1 MANTKNIS
9 LIYIKMPFKLEGIFC
24 LFLLLFWFN
33 VELNAQFFDAIE
45 ESLISKPTLDAKFDS
60 RNSFIGA
67 RYARIFGVKLGL
79 DFDDTFKAGL
89 GYNWLSSD
97 IYRTLT
103 VADFNTNESYEV
115 RAQYHLS
122 YFAPYAEY
130 VFYKDDP
137 WEISILVLVGGG
149 WSKYSYWDRYW
160 NHVTTDSKFVLLYE
174 PYMTA
179 QYKVFKYVGVGAGV
193 GYRLA
198 MSSDKFSRTR
208 LNSPIYVF
216 KLKIYASDIYKD
228 LKDP

>member
-1 MANTKNIS
+1 MVNIKIIGS
-9 LIYIKMPFKLEGIFC
+9 TFTKMPFITEGIFC
-24 LFLLLFWFN
+24 LFFILSAGN
-33 VELNAQFFDAIE
+33 NICCAQFFDAIDQ
-45 ESLISKPTLDAKFDS
+45 SFHHKATLDAKFDS

-79 DFDDTFKAGL
+79 DFNDTFKAGI

-97 IYRTLT
+97 IYKSLT
-103 VADFNTNESYEV
+103 VTDFIVNESYDV
-115 RAQYHLS
+115 NAQYHLS

-130 VFYKDDP
+130 VFYKEDP

-149 WSKYSYWDRYW
+149 WSHYSYWDRYW
-160 NHVTTDSKFVLLYE
+160 NHINTDKKFVFLYE

-179 QYKVFKYVGVGAGV
+179 QYKVMKYFGVGAGV

-198 MSSDKFSRTR
+198 MSADKFSRTR

-216 KLKIYASDIYKD
+216 KLKIYASDIYRD
-228 LKDP
+228 LKDL

>member
-1 MANTKNIS
+1 MVNTKNI
-9 LIYIKMPFKLEGIFC
+9 LLTFTKMPFSLEGIFC
-24 LFLLLFWFN
+24 LFLLLFS
-33 VELNAQFFDAIE
+33 VSQSGHAQFFDAIE
-45 ESLISKPTLDAKFDS
+45 ESLQHKATLDAKFDS

-79 DFDDTFKAGL
+79 DYNDTFKAGI

-97 IYRTLT
+97 IYKTLT
-103 VADFNTNESYEV
+103 VTDFNINESYDI

-130 VFYKDDP
+130 VFYQDDP

-149 WSKYSYWDRYW
+149 WAKYSYWDRYW
-160 NHVTTDSKFVLLYE
+160 NHVTTDPEFVFLYE

-179 QYKVFKYVGVGAGV
+179 QYRLFKYVGVGAGV

-198 MSSDKFSRTR
+198 MSSDRFSRTR
-208 LNSPIYVF
+208 LNSPIYVL
-216 KLKIYASDIYKD
+216 KLKIYASDIYRD
-228 LKDP
+228 LKDR